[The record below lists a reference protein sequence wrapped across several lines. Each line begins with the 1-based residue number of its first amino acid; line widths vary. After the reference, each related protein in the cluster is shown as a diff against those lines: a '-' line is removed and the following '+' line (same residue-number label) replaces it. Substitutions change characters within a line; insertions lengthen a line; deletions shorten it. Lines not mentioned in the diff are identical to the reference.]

1 MRTRIWIAVVAVVLF
16 VPLVTAQVD
25 RGVLSGVV
33 TDASGVAIPG
43 ATVTITGP
51 ETRTTVTDAKGAYSF
66 RSLRPGEY
74 TVESRLA
81 GFRTSVA
88 TVRVLAGRTERLDVT
103 LAVGG
108 LSETVVVTGRAPAVD
123 VQNARQA
130 ISGTVSG
137 VAGGRAAPPPA
148 AGPFGGYIR
157 PRAGDAETYAV
168 IEDNRFHRVDGEPLS
183 TFSIDVDTASYA
195 NVRRF
200 LGEGR
205 LPPPDAVR
213 IEELVNYFR
222 FDYPEPTGDAPFSI
236 TTEIAEAPW
245 NPDHRLVL
253 VGLQGRA
260 LADREPSPRNLVFLL
275 DVSGSMASA
284 DKLPLVRTAMRMLTD
299 VLTARDRVAIVVYAG
314 ASGVV
319 LPSTPGNEKTAIH
332 EAIARLKSGGSTN
345 GGAGIQLAY
354 RIAQEQF
361 IEDGVNRVILATDG
375 DFNVGITD
383 RNALVRLI
391 EQERESGIFLSVLGV
406 GTGNL
411 KDATM
416 EQLAD
421 RGNGNYAYLD
431 SLHEARKVLVQQAG
445 STLETIAKD
454 VKIQVEFNPRVAAYR
469 LIGYENRL
477 LAHEDFNDDRKDAGE
492 IGAGHSVTALY
503 EVVPVGVEAPGVD
516 PLRYQQQAP
525 EPVLTPEAATGE
537 LLTVKVRY
545 KAPAGDTSRL
555 LTRRVTNQP
564 AAMTGNLGF
573 ASAVAEFGMVLRG
586 SPDRGT
592 ADLTAASERGRRF
605 RGADDEG
612 YRTEF
617 VRLAELAA
625 SLPGALVGTESR
637 R

>member
-1 MRTRIWIAVVAVVLF
+1 
-16 VPLVTAQVD
+16 
-25 RGVLSGVV
+25 
-33 TDASGVAIPG
+33 
-43 ATVTITGP
+43 
-51 ETRTTVTDAKGAYSF
+51 
-66 RSLRPGEY
+66 
-74 TVESRLA
+74 
-81 GFRTSVA
+81 
-88 TVRVLAGRTERLDVT
+88 
-103 LAVGG
+103 
-108 LSETVVVTGRAPAVD
+108 
-123 VQNARQA
+123 
-130 ISGTVSG
+130 
-137 VAGGRAAPPPA
+137 
-148 AGPFGGYIR
+148 
-157 PRAGDAETYAV
+157 
-168 IEDNRFHRVDGEPLS
+168 
-183 TFSIDVDTASYA
+183 
-195 NVRRF
+195 
-200 LGEGR
+200 
-205 LPPPDAVR
+205 
-213 IEELVNYFR
+213 
-222 FDYPEPTGDAPFSI
+222 
-236 TTEIAEAPW
+236 
-245 NPDHRLVL
+245 
-253 VGLQGRA
+253 
-260 LADREPSPRNLVFLL
+260 
-275 DVSGSMASA
+275 MASA

-319 LPSTPGNEKTAIH
+319 LPSTPGNEKTTIH
-332 EAIARLKSGGSTN
+332 EAIARLESGGSTN

-454 VKIQVEFNPRVAAYR
+454 VKIQVEFNPREVAAYR

-516 PLRYQQQAP
+516 PLRSQQQAP